1 MDMPGT
7 RASTAPSQSGS
18 GQAAPCVPRRRQQG
32 FTLVEV
38 VISAGLIG
46 FLALT
51 ATFFWVDSF
60 GLVRTVN
67 TDSAAIADGRALL
80 ERLAREIREVKY
92 NPSSGAYCVVGTLPD
107 TTTQLATQIVF
118 NKTSGDLVAACSGAS
133 PTAANNDIAVTIQ
146 SISTNL
152 NLTYAGD
159 LVPPLTPPG
168 SRPLT
173 SYASSFGMRYL
184 DASYAVTTSAGTLR
198 FVELTLTLQ
207 PPGVQATQ
215 ARTVVAL
222 RNE

>member
-46 FLALT
+46 VLALT

-60 GLVRTVN
+60 GLVQTVN

-92 NPSSGAYCVVGTLPD
+92 NPSSGAYCVSTMS
-107 TTTQLATQIVF
+107 ATQMVF

-133 PTAANNDIAVTIQ
+133 PTGVNNDIAVTIQ
-146 SISTNL
+146 VNSTNL
-152 NLTYAGD
+152 NLGYAGT
-159 LVPPLTPPG
+159 LAAPAATKA
-168 SRPLT
+168 LT
-173 SYASSFGMRYL
+173 SYVSSFAMRYL
-184 DASYAVTTSAGTLR
+184 DANYAVTANAGTLR
-198 FVELTLTLQ
+198 FVELSLTLQ

-215 ARTVVAL
+215 TRTVVAL

>member
-1 MDMPGT
+1 MDMPGART
-7 RASTAPSQSGS
+7 STGPFPCGP
-18 GQAAPCVPRRRQQG
+18 GHAAPCARRRQQG
-32 FTLVEV
+32 FTLVEM
-38 VISAGLIG
+38 IIAAGLIG
-46 FLALT
+46 FLAVT

-67 TDSAAIADGRALL
+67 TDSAAIADGRATL

-92 NPSSGAYCVVGTLPD
+92 NPSSGAYCVSTMS
-107 TTTQLATQIVF
+107 ATQMVF

-159 LVPPLTPPG
+159 LVPPLIPPG

-173 SYASSFGMRYL
+173 SYVSSFAMRYL
-184 DASYAVTTSAGTLR
+184 DASYAVTASAGTLR
-198 FVELTLTLQ
+198 FVELSLTLQ

-215 ARTVVAL
+215 TRTVVAL

>member
-1 MDMPGT
+1 MDMPGA
-7 RASTAPSQSGS
+7 RASVRPFLCGAGR
-18 GQAAPCVPRRRQQG
+18 AAQRARRRQQG

-38 VISAGLIG
+38 IIAAGLIG
-46 FLALT
+46 FLAVT

-92 NPSSGAYCVVGTLPD
+92 NPSSGAYCVSTMAAS
-107 TTTQLATQIVF
+107 QMVF

-133 PTAANNDIAVTIQ
+133 PTGANNDIAVTIQ
-146 SISTNL
+146 VNSTNL
-152 NLTYAGD
+152 NLGYAGT
-159 LVPPLTPPG
+159 LAAPAAT
-168 SRPLT
+168 RALT
-173 SYASSFGMRYL
+173 SYVSSFAMRYL
-184 DASYAVTTSAGTLR
+184 DANYAVTASAGTLR
-198 FVELTLTLQ
+198 FVELSLTLQ

-215 ARTVVAL
+215 TRTVVAL